1 MPRGSNQRKKW
12 TPEMIGRLRELVGA
26 RELSG
31 GEIAEVVV
39 KEFRTTIMMLGL
51 SVTRNAVAGQVH
63 KLHLKLQAPQNGRK
77 MIRPKPTPWSPSRR
91 LAHNRRME
99 QIEAIAAMPEPE
111 AMPEPPWVPP
121 PPPPAPPA
129 LPPPE
134 PDLVEPEIDSSPD
147 EKAFTPIEEFV
158 PKPELVSIYSVARAD
173 LRGHNNNPIRPP
185 AMAGAFAKKDLA
197 REKPTSDTVD
207 LFGLSQEKC
216 RWPIQDRP
224 AYLFCGA
231 QTVDG
236 LPYCASHVRRALG
249 VREPRRGREFILPR

>member
-1 MPRGSNQRKKW
+1 MV
-12 TPEMIGRLRELVGA
+12 GRLRELVDT

-31 GEIAEVVV
+31 GEIAEVIV

-63 KLHLKLQAPQNGRK
+63 KYGLKLQAPQNGRK
-77 MIRPKPTPWSPSRR
+77 MIRPKSTPWSPSRR
-91 LAHNRRME
+91 LAHNRRLAHRIE
-99 QIEAIAAMPEPE
+99 QIEVIAAMPEP
-111 AMPEPPWVPP
+111 ATMPEPPWVPP
-121 PPPPAPPA
+121 PPPPAPPP
-129 LPPPE
+129 PPPE
-134 PDLVEPEIDSSPD
+134 PEPESD
-147 EKAFTPIEEFV
+147 EEDFAAIVGFV
-158 PKPELVSIYSVARAD
+158 PSPELVSIYSVARPD
-173 LRGHNNNPIRPP
+173 LRGHNNNPVRPP
-185 AMAGAFAKKDLA
+185 ALAGAFAKKDLP
-197 REKPTSDTVD
+197 REKPTPDAVD

-231 QTVDG
+231 QTVNG